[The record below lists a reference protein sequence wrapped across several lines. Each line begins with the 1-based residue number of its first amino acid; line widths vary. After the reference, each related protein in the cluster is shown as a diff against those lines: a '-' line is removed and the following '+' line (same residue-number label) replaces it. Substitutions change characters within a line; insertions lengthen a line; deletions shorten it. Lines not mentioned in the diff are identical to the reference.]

1 MVFSTGYTFLYDL
14 STAMIYDANQALS
27 GWGQEYLCDGVK
39 ANSMSVDA
47 TYPVGISDHP
57 FLQLRLPIVGDM
69 RKAIAEM
76 LLFRIAKSVN
86 RHTVLPSNRR
96 AAGRIDYLK

>member
-57 FLQLRLPIVGDM
+57 FLQLLRYADMSVLLRLYWLISP
-69 RKAIAEM
+69 
-76 LLFRIAKSVN
+76 
-86 RHTVLPSNRR
+86 
-96 AAGRIDYLK
+96 